1 MRAQAEPA
9 GRSCR
14 SQIRQ
19 GGGGG
24 AGGRGGAAC
33 GSRGRRGG
41 HARAGAP
48 RGRASLQARA
58 RAAGTPAAGAPAP
71 QHIADLRPCYACN
84 CLLQERQLPKR
95 CRHVER
101 CNIRKLH
108 PADVLVAP
116 PACERMQVACRWQPT
131 TIASSAPT
139 RGPGPRRQQLQAS
152 LHREAADTAERDA
165 LIAAAAA
172 AAQARRDA
180 ETTARARARTELQA
194 EATAGQL
201 AQIAERTQRRCAPGA
216 GTAARANLACWRR
229 PSAYPCVCCTV
240 EGAGE
245 GRPGQAWRSYCR
257 GRRRRCGNCWRPSS
271 GELHTLLS

>member
-1 MRAQAEPA
+1 
-9 GRSCR
+9 
-14 SQIRQ
+14 
-19 GGGGG
+19 
-24 AGGRGGAAC
+24 
-33 GSRGRRGG
+33 
-41 HARAGAP
+41 
-48 RGRASLQARA
+48 
-58 RAAGTPAAGAPAP
+58 
-71 QHIADLRPCYACN
+71 
-84 CLLQERQLPKR
+84 
-95 CRHVER
+95 
-101 CNIRKLH
+101 
-108 PADVLVAP
+108 
-116 PACERMQVACRWQPT
+116 MQVAAD

-240 EGAGE
+240 RVQVKDGQ
-245 GRPGQAWRSYCR
+245 GRPGIHMVADAADVAATAGARQAA
-257 GRRRRCGNCWRPSS
+257 NC
-271 GELHTLLS
+271 TYY

>member
-48 RGRASLQARA
+48 RGRAPLQARA
-58 RAAGTPAAGAPAP
+58 RAAGAPAAGAPAP
-71 QHIADLRPCYACN
+71 QHIADLRPWHACN

-131 TIASSAPT
+131 TIASSAASM
-139 RGPGPRRQQLQAS
+139 QLPCSS
-152 LHREAADTAERDA
+152 LP
-165 LIAAAAA
+165 
-172 AAQARRDA
+172 ARR
-180 ETTARARARTELQA
+180 ARRGRH
-194 EATAGQL
+194 
-201 AQIAERTQRRCAPGA
+201 RHW
-216 GTAARANLACWRR
+216 WRR
-229 PSAYPCVCCTV
+229 IPGLHAL
-240 EGAGE
+240 
-245 GRPGQAWRSYCR
+245 RPLPA
-257 GRRRRCGNCWRPSS
+257 
-271 GELHTLLS
+271 L